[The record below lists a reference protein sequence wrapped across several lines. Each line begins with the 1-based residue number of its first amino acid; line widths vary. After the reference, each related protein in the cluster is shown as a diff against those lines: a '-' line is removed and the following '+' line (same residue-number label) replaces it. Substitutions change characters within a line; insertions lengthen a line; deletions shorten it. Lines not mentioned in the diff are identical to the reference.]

1 MRQQEAGSGM
11 VLIKEDNIL
20 IEDMKE
26 DDLFDV
32 MEIEKEAF
40 SDPWT
45 FEMFHSE
52 LFNSLSRLWGVKA
65 ISGELIGYIC
75 FWRVVDETHIL
86 NIAVKKHYRRK
97 GIARNILLFAIDY
110 WKSDGVKTVLLEVRR
125 SNIAAQELYGKFGFN
140 VIVNRAKYY
149 KNPVEDALVMAL
161 DL

>member
-1 MRQQEAGSGM
+1 ML
-11 VLIKEDNIL
+11 LIRDDNIV

-52 LFNSLSRLWGVKA
+52 LLNSLSHLWVVKE
-65 ISGELIGYIC
+65 ISGKLIGYIC

-86 NIAVKKHYRRK
+86 NIAVHKQFRRK

-110 WKSDGVKTVLLEVRR
+110 WKIDGVKTVLLEVRQ
-125 SNIAAQELYGKFGFN
+125 SNMAAQELYGKFGFN
-140 VIVNRAKYY
+140 IIVNRTKYY
-149 KNPVEDALVMAL
+149 KKPVEDALVMAL
-161 DL
+161 EL

>member
-1 MRQQEAGSGM
+1 ML
-11 VLIKEDNIL
+11 LIRDDNIV

-45 FEMFHSE
+45 YEMFHSE
-52 LFNSLSRLWGVKA
+52 LSNSFSRLWVVRE
-65 ISGELIGYIC
+65 ISGKLIGYIC

-86 NIAVKKHYRRK
+86 NIAVQKHYRRK
-97 GIARNILLFAIDY
+97 GIARNILVFAIDY
-110 WKSDGVKTVLLEVRR
+110 WKRDGVKTVLLEVRR
-125 SNIAAQELYGKFGFN
+125 SNKAAQELYEKFGFN
-140 VIVNRAKYY
+140 VIVSRKRYY

-161 DL
+161 EL